1 MRIVKFLYQI
11 VFQSPSFLGF
21 SLLYIVESF
30 TSQVSPRHAKATFV
44 IKTYKSNR
52 WRMAEVLKEYYKG
65 TLTLGVNKNEGQ
77 TKGLFLYKYIE

>member
-11 VFQSPSFLGF
+11 VFQSPSFHVF

-30 TSQVSPRHAKATFV
+30 TSQVSPRHAKATF
-44 IKTYKSNR
+44 KTYKSKR
-52 WRMAEVLKEYYKG
+52 CRMAEVLKEYYKR
-65 TLTLGVNKNEGQ
+65 TRTLGADNNERQ